1 MEASRPQATAD
12 TVRTMGR
19 VEAICIAPAGSTAMQ
34 QVENIEAVA
43 GVGLAGDRY
52 AKGIGFYSPR
62 PTDPG
67 AREVTLI
74 EAETL
79 DALRTSG
86 IQLAP
91 VEHRRNLTV
100 RGQALSELVG
110 RRFTVGEA
118 ELEGIK
124 DCPPCVH
131 LEEMTGKQLVQALA
145 TSGGLRARIVVGG
158 TIRVGDPL
166 TSSVPELTR

>member
-1 MEASRPQATAD
+1 MLGAR
-12 TVRTMGR
+12 MGR
-19 VEAICIAPAGSTAMQ
+19 VEAICIAPEGSTAMQ
-34 QVENIEAVA
+34 AVQEVQAIA
-43 GVGLAGDRY
+43 GLGLSGDRY
-52 AKGIGFYSPR
+52 AKGSGFYSPR

-79 DALRTSG
+79 DAVG
-86 IQLAP
+86 LAA

-100 RGQALSELVG
+100 RGVPLSELLGKRFSVG
-110 RRFTVGEA
+110 DVV
-118 ELEGIK
+118 LEGVR

-131 LEEMTGKQLVQALA
+131 LEELTRKHHLVAALA

-158 TIRVGDPL
+158 TIRVGDAV

>member
-1 MEASRPQATAD
+1 MVIEFGNVAT
-12 TVRTMGR
+12 
-19 VEAICIAPAGSTAMQ
+19 VEAICITPDGSTAMQ
-34 QVENIEAVA
+34 QLESVEAIA

-52 AKGIGFYSPR
+52 ARGVGFYSSW

-79 DALRTSG
+79 DTLRASG
-86 IQLAP
+86 IELAAS
-91 VEHRRNLTV
+91 EHRRNLTV
-100 RGQALSELVG
+100 RGVRLAELLGTRFAVG
-110 RRFTVGEA
+110 NVV
-118 ELEGIK
+118 LEGIR

-131 LEEMTGKQLVQALA
+131 LEEMTGKQQLVKALA
-145 TSGGLRARIVVGG
+145 TTGGLRARIVVGG
-158 TIRVGDPL
+158 TIRVGDAI

>member
-1 MEASRPQATAD
+1 
-12 TVRTMGR
+12 MGR

-34 QVENIEAVA
+34 QVEHIEAIA

-52 AKGIGFYSPR
+52 ARGTGFYSER

-79 DALRTSG
+79 EALREQG
-86 IQLAP
+86 IELTAS
-91 VEHRRNLTV
+91 EHRRNLTV
-100 RGQALSELVG
+100 RGLPLPG
-110 RRFTVGEA
+110 LIGTRFTVGEVV
-118 ELEGIK
+118 LEGIR

-131 LEEMTGKQLVQALA
+131 LEEMTGNQRLIQALA
-145 TSGGLRARIVVGG
+145 SSGGLRARIVVGG
-158 TIRVGDPL
+158 TIRVGDPV